1 MNYFAHGR
9 HFVDEPYFLAG
20 TALPDWLNVVNRR
33 VRLRP
38 KHIEPH
44 LEDDEPRLA
53 ALARGVQRHHE
64 DDTWF
69 HVTATFT
76 ELSWE
81 LTDRARKALP
91 HDEGFRP
98 SFLGHI
104 LVEILLDAELIEEN
118 PAQLEAYYAAVD
130 ALDPQAVEQ
139 LVSCMAGRPV
149 ERIAQMLPLFSQE
162 RFLSDYSDDDK
173 LGYRLNQVM
182 RRVGLPELPVG
193 FREVL
198 SDARVLVRQSRDEL
212 LTPPANHKP
221 STTTAQHQGE

>member
-9 HFVDEPYFLAG
+9 HFVDKPYFLAG
-20 TALPDWLNVVNRR
+20 TALPDWLSVVNRR

-38 KHIEPH
+38 KHVEP
-44 LEDDEPRLA
+44 LLDANEPRLA
-53 ALARGVQRHHE
+53 ALARGVKQHHT
-64 DDTWF
+64 DDAWF
-69 HVTATFT
+69 HATPAFT

-81 LTDRARKALP
+81 LTDRARRALP

-104 LVEILLDAELIEEN
+104 LVEILLDAVLIDED
-118 PAQLEAYYAAVD
+118 PAQLEAYYRAVD
-130 ALDPQAVEQ
+130 SIDPLTVEQ
-139 LVSCMAGRPV
+139 LVGRMAGRPV
-149 ERIAQMLPLFSQE
+149 ARIAELLPLFSQE

-182 RRVGLPELPVG
+182 RRVGLPKLPVG

-198 SDARVLVRQSRDEL
+198 SGARELVRQSRDAL

-221 STTTAQHQGE
+221 STTAHHQGE